1 MRRPWS
7 WSYRST
13 QAGTRSAPDWRAIAV
28 VALFV
33 CLLAPNALFAQPANQ
48 PAGIHKEDTFEQ
60 LKEQLRQIEEQHQK
74 ELADLKERLGLVEK
88 RQSGLSDELA
98 QHIKVGAYSAV
109 VFENFKDR
117 KTSYDGRFELL
128 ISGNIHDRIRIYNEI
143 DLGIPGRSASAE
155 QAYVD
160 LLLTQAFNVRAGVL
174 LTPFGKFNLDHFDPR
189 RDLSRPPSVARL
201 VTPSTWSDLGVGAFG
216 FLPVSDNIK
225 ATYDIQVINGLT
237 DAFTAAV
244 QGTAGSSTGGI
255 VSPGIGLRDA
265 RTDLKPDN
273 NGDKAVVGRGTFK
286 FYDQYEVG
294 FSGYRGEYK
303 AGSRDPIVGMAF
315 DAEFRPR
322 NVSILEDFVLRSE
335 FARFVVHGST
345 APSSLWGHYTQLTY
359 RFWPTFLNSTV
370 LGRHFNNPTFTLV
383 GLYGYSKINTTAS
396 ATGSLISEQYII
408 GLNYRPV
415 EDYVVKVEYQFN
427 QGQLGPGSSDGFLT
441 SVAWIF

>member
-1 MRRPWS
+1 MRRQWPWFH
-7 WSYRST
+7 RNT
-13 QAGTRSAPDWRAIAV
+13 EAETPTARDWRAIAV
-28 VALFV
+28 VALI
-33 CLLAPNALFAQPANQ
+33 LYLIDPSALFAQPANQ

-60 LKEQLRQIEEQHQK
+60 LKEQLRQIEEQHQR
-74 ELADLKERLGLVEK
+74 ELSDLKERLGLVEK

-109 VFENFKDR
+109 VFENFKDK

-160 LLLTQAFNVRAGVL
+160 LLLTQVFNVRAGVL

-201 VTPSTWSDLGVGAFG
+201 VTPTTWSDLGVGAFG
-216 FLPVSDNIK
+216 FLPVSDNVK

-237 DAFTAAV
+237 DTFMNAAP
-244 QGTAGSSTGGI
+244 GT
-255 VSPGIGLRDA
+255 GLRDA
-265 RTDLKPDN
+265 RTDLRPDN
-273 NGDKAVVGRGTFK
+273 NGDKAVVGRGTPK
-286 FYDQYEVG
+286 FYDQYEIG

-303 AGSRDPIVGMAF
+303 SGSRDLINGMAF

-322 NVSILEDFVLRSE
+322 NVSILENFVLRSE
-335 FARFVVHGST
+335 FARFEVHGST

-427 QGQLGPGSSDGFLT
+427 QGQLGPGTSDGFLT